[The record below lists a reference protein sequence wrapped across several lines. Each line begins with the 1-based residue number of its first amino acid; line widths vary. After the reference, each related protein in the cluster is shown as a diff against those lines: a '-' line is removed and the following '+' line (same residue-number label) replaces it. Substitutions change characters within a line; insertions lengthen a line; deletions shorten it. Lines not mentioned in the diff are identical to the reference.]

1 MIFSLD
7 RHASAKA
14 LYDSALRRWLSY
26 SELRELVCE
35 WRDAVESPSKTVA
48 FNFCRND
55 VRSIAMYLGC
65 LDSGVAIALL
75 DDGLAAE
82 AKAGLIDLYQPDFVS
97 SGEEVPASGYEY
109 VTESLWRRIK
119 PAEPAPHPDLALL
132 LSTSG
137 STGSPRFVRLTRR
150 NVESNADSISQV
162 LNIGTA
168 DCAITSLPI
177 HYSYGLSVLNTHLL
191 RGASLALTGQGL
203 MEPGF
208 WETFRAAECTS
219 FAGVPYL
226 YQILKRLNPDR
237 LNVPSLN
244 TMTQAGGRMDAELIG
259 KFSAWIAGRGGR
271 FFVMYGQTEATARIS
286 ILPAEDLPAKIG
298 SVGKPIPGGH
308 VEIGE
313 GDAGGELVYH
323 GPNVMMGYAANRDDL
338 ARGDELHGR
347 LITGDH
353 ARLDEDGYLYI
364 TGRAKRDAKVF
375 GLRINLDEVENML
388 RIHGPVA
395 VISRGEQLCVYLEQG
410 DDETFAKHRSDLAER
425 LRIHHSAF
433 TFLRIEKLPV
443 TSSGKIDYPKL
454 TGLP

>member
-7 RHASAKA
+7 RHDSARA
-14 LYDSALRRWLSY
+14 LYDAASRQWLSY
-26 SELRELVCE
+26 GELRGLVAELC
-35 WRDAVESPSKTVA
+35 DAVTGPLKSVS

-65 LDSGVAIALL
+65 LESGNAVALL

-82 AKAGLIDLYQPDFVS
+82 AKGGLIDLYQPEFVS
-97 SGEEVPASGYEY
+97 TGGEVPVSGYER
-109 VTESLWRRIK
+109 VRESLWRRVS
-119 PAEPAPHPDLALL
+119 PAAPAPHPDLALL

-150 NVESNADSISQV
+150 NVESNAESIAQV
-162 LNIGTA
+162 LHIGLA

-191 RGASLALTGQGL
+191 RGASLALTVRGL
-203 MEPGF
+203 MEPDF
-208 WETFRAAECTS
+208 RETFRAAECTS

-244 TMTQAGGRMDAELIG
+244 TMTQAGGRMDTELIER
-259 KFSAWIAGRGGR
+259 FASWIGGRGGR

-286 ILPAEDLPAKIG
+286 ILPAEDLPAKLG

-308 VEIGE
+308 FEIRG
-313 GDAGGELVYH
+313 GDDTGELIYH
-323 GPNVMMGYAANRDDL
+323 GPNVMMGYAASRDDL
-338 ARGDELHGR
+338 ALGDELHGT
-347 LITGDH
+347 LATGDL
-353 ARLDEDGYLYI
+353 ARLDEDGYLFI

-388 RIHGPVA
+388 RLHGPVA
-395 VISRGEQLCVYLEQG
+395 VIGKGEQLRIYLEQG
-410 DDETFAKHRSDLAER
+410 DDEAFARHRSDLAER

-443 TSSGKIDYPKL
+443 TSSGKIDYQKL
-454 TGLP
+454 AGLP

>member
-7 RHASAKA
+7 RHDSARA
-14 LYDSALRRWLSY
+14 LYDAASRQWLSY
-26 SELRELVCE
+26 GELRELVAE
-35 WRDAVESPSKTVA
+35 WRDALTGPSKTVS

-65 LDSGVAIALL
+65 LEAGNAVALL
-75 DDGLAAE
+75 DDGLATE
-82 AKAGLIDLYQPDFVS
+82 AKAGLLELYQPEFVS
-97 SGEEVPASGYEY
+97 TGEEVPVPGYEQIR
-109 VTESLWRRIK
+109 ESLWRRVS
-119 PAEPAPHPDLALL
+119 ATAPAPHPDLALL

-150 NVESNADSISQV
+150 NVESNAESISQV
-162 LNIGTA
+162 LNIGPA

-237 LNVPSLN
+237 LRVPSLN
-244 TMTQAGGRMDAELIG
+244 TMTQAGGRMDPELIER
-259 KFSAWIAGRGGR
+259 FSNWIGGRGGR

-286 ILPAEDLPAKIG
+286 ILPAEDLPAKLG
-298 SVGKPIPGGH
+298 SVGKPIPGGR
-308 VEIGE
+308 VEIR
-313 GDAGGELVYH
+313 GDDHAGELIYH
-323 GPNVMMGYAANRDDL
+323 GPNVMMGYAASREDL
-338 ARGDELHGR
+338 ALSDELDGT
-347 LITGDH
+347 LATGDL
-353 ARLDEDGYLYI
+353 ARLDEDGYLFI

-375 GLRINLDEVENML
+375 GLRINLDEVESML

-395 VISRGEQLCVYLEQG
+395 VIGKGEQLLIYLEQG
-410 DDETFAKHRSDLAER
+410 DDEAFARHRSNLAER

-443 TSSGKIDYPKL
+443 TSSGKIDYQKL
-454 TGLP
+454 AGLP